1 MRLFLNLSKQGL
13 FCALVALHALLFI
26 SESTRAQNAPDSK
39 KDTAQVKKHDSTGF
53 DRFNKKA
60 EALFKI
66 IPVPIYSY
74 STDAGNIFG
83 LAKFNLIH
91 LSKKDTISKPSKLSE
106 VFTVSTKGRINASVS
121 TELVFHENKYV
132 IISYLNYKKQPD
144 YIAGFSNSL
153 SRDSVTQVEYD
164 RIKVVATGL
173 YLVAKNLYVGI
184 GVDFN
189 HYFSVT
195 ADSGSFVKNNN
206 ALGLAAGWCNGAGI
220 AIAYDSRDNR
230 YNAHHG
236 TYIIGTSLFYGNWL
250 GSAYT
255 FSKYILDA
263 RHFIEPWPKLKHVLA
278 MQVTTTFADGN
289 APFMEY
295 AQLGGDN
302 QMRGYY
308 QGALRDN
315 VLLDGQVEY
324 RVPVWN
330 IFGAVAWVGC
340 GQVQNS
346 YSNLM
351 LNQFHITYG
360 AGLRIRVDTKN
371 NTNMRFDMGFGSKG
385 IQAFYIN
392 FAEAF

>member
-1 MRLFLNLSKQGL
+1 MRFSLNLSKPGL
-13 FCALVALHALLFI
+13 VSACLALAAILFFSI
-26 SESTRAQNAPDSK
+26 NLRAQNAPDSK

-53 DRFNKKA
+53 DKFNKKA

-132 IISYLNYKKQPD
+132 VISFVNYKKQPD

-153 SRDSVTQVEYD
+153 SRDSLTQVEYD
-164 RIKVVATGL
+164 RIKIVATGL
-173 YLVAKNLYVGI
+173 DQVANHFYIGL
-184 GVDFN
+184 GVDIN

-206 ALGLAAGWCNGAGI
+206 ALGLAAGWCNGAGL
-220 AIAYDSRDNR
+220 AIAYDNRDNR
-230 YNAHHG
+230 YNTRHG
-236 TYIIGTSLFYGNWL
+236 TYVIGTSLFYGSWL

-255 FSKYILDA
+255 FNKFILDA
-263 RHFIEPWPKLKHVLA
+263 RHFITPWPKLKHVLA
-278 MQVTTTFADGN
+278 MQAFTTITNGN
-289 APFMEY
+289 VPFMEY

-308 QGALRDN
+308 QGALRDY

-324 RVPVWN
+324 RLPIWN

-340 GQVQNS
+340 GQVQND

-360 AGLRIRVDTKN
+360 TGLRIRVDSKN
-371 NTNMRFDMGFGSKG
+371 DTNMRFDMGFGSQG

>member
-1 MRLFLNLSKQGL
+1 MKISLTQCYSKFRGKS
-13 FCALVALHALLFI
+13 LLIFFI
-26 SESTRAQNAPDSK
+26 ILYSGSLLAQEKKDSTANAPAKK
-39 KDTAQVKKHDSTGF
+39 KDSSGF
-53 DRFNKKA
+53 DKFNSKA

-91 LSKKDTISKPSKLSE
+91 LSKSDTISKPSKLSE
-106 VFTVSTKGRINASVS
+106 VLTFSTKGRINASVS
-121 TELVFHENKYV
+121 TELVFNENKD
-132 IISYLNYKKQPD
+132 IILSFVNYKKAPE

-153 SRDSVTQVEYD
+153 SRDSLTQVEYD
-164 RIKVVATGL
+164 RIKIVATWL
-173 YLVAKNLYVGI
+173 HLVAKNLYAGI
-184 GVDFN
+184 GVEFN

-206 ALGLAAGWCNGAGI
+206 TLGLAAGWCNGAGL
-220 AIAYDSRDNR
+220 ALAYDTRDNR
-230 YNAHHG
+230 YNAHKG
-236 TYIIGTSLFYGNWL
+236 EYIIGTSVFYGKWL
-250 GSAYT
+250 GSAYE
-255 FSKYILDA
+255 FSKYELDA
-263 RHFIEPWPKLKHVLA
+263 RKFFEPWPGLKHVIA
-278 MQVTTTFADGN
+278 MQATTTYVSGDV
-289 APFMEY
+289 PFMEL
-295 AQLGGDN
+295 AQLGGDS

-324 RVPVWN
+324 RFPIWN

-346 YSNLM
+346 YENIM
-351 LNQFHITYG
+351 LNQFHISYG

-371 NTNMRFDMGFGSKG
+371 DTNMRFDMGFGSRG
-385 IQAFYIN
+385 IQGFYIN